1 MSRRADALPHP
12 GLRRS
17 SLGLRGAIVTLSVGV
32 LLPVILAT
40 TVGIV
45 ALVIGT
51 STKELLIGIL
61 VVCFTAAAAGGAVVA
76 VVLLGRRA
84 RLARLQSDLLAN
96 VSHELR
102 TPLAAIRVH
111 AQTLQSGVLELDPEN
126 TRRSLDTI
134 VRETEWLEATVERV
148 LTWRSLA
155 RDSDAV
161 ELRPAALGDAV
172 EDALARFRRMV
183 VPGEVELDVEVDSRR
198 PVSHDR
204 EALGRVVLN
213 LLVNAYKYTGE
224 RKRIRVTVHDR
235 DDRVEIGVEDNGIG
249 IPEEDLERV
258 FSPFY
263 RVDSRTRG
271 GASGAGLGLA
281 IVRQVVRLHGGEVR
295 ASSEPGRGSRFTVSL
310 PAAGPAG
317 GR

>member
-1 MSRRADALPHP
+1 MSQGRDIHP

-32 LLPVILAT
+32 LVPVILAT

-51 STKELLIGIL
+51 STKELLVGIL
-61 VVCFTAAAAGGAVVA
+61 VVCFTAAAAGSAVVA

-102 TPLAAIRVH
+102 TPLAAIRIH
-111 AQTLQSGVLELDPEN
+111 AQTLQSGLLEKDPDG
-126 TRRSLDTI
+126 TRRSLATI

-155 RDSDAV
+155 RDRDAV
-161 ELRPAALGDAV
+161 DLQDAPVGDAV
-172 EDALARFRRMV
+172 DDALERFRRMV
-183 VPGEVELDVEVDSRR
+183 VPGEVDLRVETASVRQ
-198 PVSHDR
+198 VSHDR
-204 EALGRVVLN
+204 DALARVVLN

-224 RKRIRVTVHDR
+224 SKRIRVAVRDR
-235 DDRVEIGVEDNGIG
+235 DEHVEISVGDDGIG
-249 IPEEDLERV
+249 IPAADLERV
-258 FSPFY
+258 FEPFY
-263 RVDSRTRG
+263 RVDSRSRG
-271 GASGAGLGLA
+271 GAGGAGLGLA
-281 IVRQVVRLHGGEVR
+281 IVRQVVRLHGGEVT
-295 ASSEPGRGSRFTVSL
+295 ASSEPGRGSVFTVQL
-310 PAAGPAG
+310 PAAKTG
-317 GR
+317 GGS

>member
-1 MSRRADALPHP
+1 MGQPSESHP

-32 LLPVILAT
+32 LVPVILAT

-51 STKELLIGIL
+51 STKEFLIGIL
-61 VVCFTAAAAGGAVVA
+61 VVCFTAAATGGAVVS

-102 TPLAAIRVH
+102 TPLAAIRIH
-111 AQTLQSGVLELDPEN
+111 AQTLQSGILEKDPEN
-126 TRRSLDTI
+126 TRQSLATI

-155 RDSDAV
+155 RDRDAV
-161 ELRPAALGDAV
+161 DLSPAPVGDAV

-183 VPGEVELDVEVDSRR
+183 VPGEVELDVKVSSERR
-198 PVSHDR
+198 VNHDR
-204 EALGRVVLN
+204 DALGRVVLN
-213 LLVNAYKYTGE
+213 LLVNAYKYSGE
-224 RKRIRVTVHDR
+224 KKRIRLAVRDR
-235 DDRVEIGVEDNGIG
+235 DDKVEITVEDDGIG
-249 IPEEDLERV
+249 IPATDLERI
-258 FSPFY
+258 FEPFY
-263 RVDSRTRG
+263 RVDSRSRG
-271 GASGAGLGLA
+271 GAGGAGLGLA
-281 IVRQVVRLHGGEVR
+281 IVRQVVRLHDGDVTATSGPEGGS
-295 ASSEPGRGSRFTVSL
+295 AFTVRL
-310 PAAGPAG
+310 PVATAG
-317 GR
+317 GNG

>member
-1 MSRRADALPHP
+1 MSQGRDIHP

-32 LLPVILAT
+32 LVPVILAT

-51 STKELLIGIL
+51 STKELLVGIL
-61 VVCFTAAAAGGAVVA
+61 VVCFTAAAAGSAVVA

-102 TPLAAIRVH
+102 TPLAAIRIH
-111 AQTLQSGVLELDPEN
+111 AQTLQSGLLEKDPDG
-126 TRRSLDTI
+126 TRRSLATI

-155 RDSDAV
+155 RDRDAV
-161 ELRPAALGDAV
+161 DLQDAPVGDAV
-172 EDALARFRRMV
+172 DDALERFRRMV
-183 VPGEVELDVEVDSRR
+183 VPGEVDLEVEAASER

-204 EALGRVVLN
+204 DALARVVLN

-224 RKRIRVTVHDR
+224 SKRIRVAVRDR
-235 DDRVEIGVEDNGIG
+235 DEHVEISVGDDGIG
-249 IPEEDLERV
+249 IPAADLERV
-258 FSPFY
+258 FEPFY
-263 RVDSRTRG
+263 RVDSRSRG
-271 GASGAGLGLA
+271 GAGGAGLGLA
-281 IVRQVVRLHGGEVR
+281 IVRQVVRLHGGEVT
-295 ASSEPGRGSRFTVSL
+295 ASSEPGRGSVFTVQL
-310 PAAGPAG
+310 PAAKTG
-317 GR
+317 GGS

>member
-1 MSRRADALPHP
+1 MHARRELHP
-12 GLRRS
+12 GLKRS

-32 LLPVILAT
+32 LVPVILST

-51 STKELLIGIL
+51 STKELLVGVL
-61 VVCFTAAAAGGAVVA
+61 VVCFTAAAAGSAVVS

-102 TPLAAIRVH
+102 TPLAAIRMY
-111 AQTLQSGVLELDPEN
+111 AQTLESGLLEKDPES
-126 TRRSLDTI
+126 TRRSLATI

-155 RDSDAV
+155 RDQDAV
-161 ELRPAALGDAV
+161 DLRPGRVGDAV

-183 VPGEVELDVEVDSRR
+183 VPGEVELDVEIASDR

-204 EALGRVVLN
+204 DALGRVVLN
-213 LLVNAYKYTGE
+213 LLVNAWKYTRSG
-224 RKRIRVTVHDR
+224 KRIRVAVR
-235 DDRVEIGVEDNGIG
+235 DAGDDVEIAVEDNGIG
-249 IPEEDLERV
+249 IPAEEVGHV
-258 FSPFY
+258 FEPFY
-263 RVDSRTRG
+263 RVESGAPG
-271 GASGAGLGLA
+271 GAAGAGLGLA
-281 IVRQVVRLHGGEVR
+281 IVRQVVRLHGGEVEV
-295 ASSEPGRGSRFTVSL
+295 SSTPGLGSVFTVRL
-310 PAAGPAG
+310 PAEPDQG
-317 GR
+317 GA